1 MPYTSH
7 AQVQVRI
14 LKKTFFNTEIARR
27 DAKIGHND
35 LEISLKGEEI
45 ADKFLFWSIPG
56 NYDIYAEI
64 MVTYTPPG
72 STVPVSYTMATPI
85 STINIHS

>member
-1 MPYTSH
+1 
-7 AQVQVRI
+7 VRI
-14 LKKTFFNTEIARR
+14 LKKTFFGLFSAEIARR
-27 DAKIGHND
+27 DAIIGHND
-35 LEISLKGEEI
+35 LIISLKGEEI

-64 MVTYTPPG
+64 TVTYTPPG
-72 STVPVSYTMATPI
+72 STVPVSYTRTTPI